1 LRIAAEAVGSEG
13 GGGVEL
19 EHAARAII
27 SAPVIAGLTSLP
39 PFSLQ
44 TTPGFE

>member
-13 GGGVEL
+13 GGGVAL
-19 EHAARAII
+19 EQAARAII
-27 SAPVIAGLTSLP
+27 SAPIIAGLTSLP

-44 TTPGFE
+44 TTAFE